1 LFFLHLLS
9 LSLQFFMVGLFG
21 YGWVPFHKLF
31 VSMNFGLVGIILC
44 RGINVLLMHHESRQF
59 WMRVTFPFFVGA
71 CM

>member
-44 RGINVLLMHHESRQF
+44 RGINVLLLHVDNSE
-59 WMRVTFPFFVGA
+59 WELPFLYFG
-71 CM
+71 CMYV